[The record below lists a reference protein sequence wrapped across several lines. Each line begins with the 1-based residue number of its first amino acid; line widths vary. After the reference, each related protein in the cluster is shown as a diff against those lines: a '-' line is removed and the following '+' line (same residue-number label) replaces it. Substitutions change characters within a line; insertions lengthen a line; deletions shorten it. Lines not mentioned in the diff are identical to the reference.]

1 MKKIIVSLVVLFGL
15 QTMQAQKSF
24 KPLFDGKSTKGWH
37 SYGKKSAGKAWKAAD
52 GILHFDSKE
61 ANNGQGGDLVTD
73 AEFRDFHLKLDWKI
87 AQNGNSGII
96 FYVNENPVKYQ
107 NTYSTGLEMQLLDN
121 EGHPDGKILKHRAGD
136 LYDLVQ
142 GRSEPVKQAG
152 EWNTAEIVSR
162 KGKLTLILNG
172 VTVVETILWD
182 DNFKKIVAGSK
193 FADWPDFGT
202 FNKGKIAL
210 QDHGNDVWFRNI
222 MIKELD

>member
-1 MKKIIVSLVVLFGL
+1 MKKIIVSLVILFGL
-15 QTMQAQKSF
+15 QTIQAQKSF

-96 FYVNENPVKYQ
+96 FYVNENPVEYQ
-107 NTYSTGLEMQLLDN
+107 NTYSTGLEMQILDN
-121 EGHPDGKILKHRAGD
+121 EGHPDAKILKHRAGD

-142 GRSEPVKQAG
+142 SRSEPVKQAG
-152 EWNTAEIVSR
+152 EWNTAEILSR

-172 VTVVETILWD
+172 VTMVETVLWE
-182 DNFKKIVAGSK
+182 KKKKKNVSGSK

-210 QDHGNDVWFRNI
+210 QDHGNNVWFRNI